1 MSSLAARGVA
11 RGLGGRWPGAGRLA
25 LVVVLLAVANLAI
38 QVVTGLDAP
47 AKTDYLPFATGAQ
60 VLQADPSCLYCM
72 DAQASAQAAILGY
85 RPTAGFPQPFVNPPL
100 TALLLRPFA
109 ALPLR
114 TGMAVFVLVLLFA
127 LLMAMRLASRLLPA
141 AWPDWRRLLVMAS
154 AAFSIPA
161 ATALFLAQWAPLLLL
176 AAVGALAAMRA
187 RRPVLAGLML
197 AALVVKP
204 QTVWLALPLLAVAGS
219 WRVLLGFGA
228 GAAGWALTGLALVG
242 PAELLQWPRLVL
254 ERHVGEAHRTAGLP
268 GAVAG
273 WTGSDPAAFVAA
285 VVLAVAVVAGAV
297 ALRRRLRGRPEVALA
312 VGVAL
317 SMVCA
322 PHVFP
327 DDLMLLAVTA
337 IVWAPFAPRAA
348 VASMIAVSAAY
359 LVDGWLP
366 AWAGHVTPLATLAV
380 AVGAMLSLGVLR
392 LPASW
397 GTAVAARAWAVG
409 RLGSS
414 HAAAGGGGVSPWH

>member
-1 MSSLAARGVA
+1 MAA
-11 RGLGGRWPGAGRLA
+11 
-25 LVVVLLAVANLAI
+25 
-38 QVVTGLDAP
+38 
-47 AKTDYLPFATGAQ
+47 
-60 VLQADPSCLYCM
+60 
-72 DAQASAQAAILGY
+72 
-85 RPTAGFPQPFVNPPL
+85 
-100 TALLLRPFA
+100 
-109 ALPLR
+109 
-114 TGMAVFVLVLLFA
+114 
-127 LLMAMRLASRLLPA
+127 RLLPA
-141 AWPDWRRLLVMAS
+141 AWPEWQRLLVVAS
-154 AAFSIPA
+154 AALSVPA

-176 AAVGALAAMRA
+176 AAVGALAALRA
-187 RRPVLAGLML
+187 RRPLLAGVLL

-219 WRVLLGFGA
+219 WRVLLGFAAGGA
-228 GAAGWALTGLALVG
+228 GWVLTGLALVG

-285 VVLAVAVVAGAV
+285 VVLAAAVVVGAFV
-297 ALRRRLRGRPEVALA
+297 VRGRLRGRPDVALA

-348 VASMIAVSAAY
+348 VASMLAVSAAY
-359 LVDGWLP
+359 LVDGWVP
-366 AWAGHVTPLATLAV
+366 AWAGHFTPLATLAV
-380 AVGAMLSLGVLR
+380 AVGTMLSLGVVR

-397 GTAVAARAWAVG
+397 AEAARHAVKSG
-409 RLGSS
+409 RVASR
-414 HAAAGGGGVSPWH
+414 AAAGDGGGVSPWH